1 MELSGGDEM
10 PRLSVIRK
18 ALKDRISGIDG
29 LHVYAT
35 MPASPAS
42 PAAAVIPRSRE
53 TLTFDGL
60 ARYRFA
66 VWVYVNPSDLNRAQT
81 MIDDYLSGEGP
92 RSIEEAIEEDPS
104 LGGDVDSVVV
114 TGWSD
119 YAQLIEIAGGTLLG
133 ARIDLEIMA

>member
-1 MELSGGDEM
+1 M

-18 ALKDRISGIDG
+18 ALKDTIERIDG

-60 ARYRFA
+60 TRYRMA
-66 VWVYVNPSDLNRAQT
+66 VWIYVNPSDLNRAQT
-81 MIDDYLSGEGP
+81 QIDEYLGDGP
-92 RSIEEAIEEDPS
+92 KSIEGAIEEDVS
-104 LGGDVDSVVV
+104 LGGMVDSANV

-119 YAQLIEIAGGTLLG
+119 YAQLVEIAGGTLLG
-133 ARIDLEIMA
+133 ARIDLEILA